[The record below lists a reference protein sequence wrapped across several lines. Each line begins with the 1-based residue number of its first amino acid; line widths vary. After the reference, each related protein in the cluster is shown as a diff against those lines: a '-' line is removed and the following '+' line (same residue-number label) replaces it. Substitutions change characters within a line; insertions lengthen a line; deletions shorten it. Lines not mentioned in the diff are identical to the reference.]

1 MTSARPPQR
10 RLAGLFAAGAVLALQ
25 ACVVVPQT
33 RETYDPNCRV
43 MRKEVRLETTIV
55 GRLQACQGDA
65 CVAVLVATGVVTA
78 ATAVVSGSFAVI
90 GNVAFWFER
99 QGQCNAANPS
109 ATPAA
114 AAPG

>member
-1 MTSARPPQR
+1 MTPARPLLDLR
-10 RLAGLFAAGAVLALQ
+10 RCLFAAFALLALQ

-78 ATAVVSGSFAVI
+78 ATAVVSGSIAVI

-99 QGQCNAANPS
+99 QGQCNAPG
-109 ATPAA
+109 TPAA
-114 AAPG
+114 VLPS